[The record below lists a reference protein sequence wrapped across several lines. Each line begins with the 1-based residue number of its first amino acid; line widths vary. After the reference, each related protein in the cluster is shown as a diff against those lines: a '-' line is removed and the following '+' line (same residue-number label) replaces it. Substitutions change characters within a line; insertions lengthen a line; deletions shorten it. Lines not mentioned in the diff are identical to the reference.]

1 MSLNLLHWDDWKD
14 TDVYEVATIILDST
28 IEEYIQK
35 IDAMPA
41 LDRLF
46 LSAARN
52 FAARHRAMGIGS
64 LGWASYLQRNMIAYS
79 SFDAKLKNTII
90 WKKIR
95 QEVEAAS
102 RKLAT
107 LLGEP
112 EMMIGTG
119 QRNATLLAPAPTMSS
134 SFILGQVSPSNEPY
148 NSNYEIADRAANKYE
163 FKNPFLKDLLA
174 QKGKDTFEVWDD
186 IGGSGGSVQHLTF
199 LTEEEK
205 EVFKTFGEINP
216 KEIIIQAA
224 ARQKYI
230 DQSQSLNLV
239 IDPDTSVRDLHD
251 LYMFAY
257 DSGIKT
263 VYYQH
268 GTNPSQ
274 KLMQDLSVCVS
285 CEA

>member
-1 MSLNLLHWDDWKD
+1 MSFVCCLLSLNLLHWDDWKD

-52 FAARHRAMGIGS
+52 FAARHRAIGIGS
-64 LGWASYLQRNMIAYS
+64 LGLGIIPTAQYDCLFF
-79 SFDAKLKNTII
+79 FDAKLKNTII

-199 LTEEEK
+199 LTEEE
-205 EVFKTFGEINP
+205 
-216 KEIIIQAA
+216 
-224 ARQKYI
+224 R
-230 DQSQSLNLV
+230 
-239 IDPDTSVRDLHD
+239 SV
-251 LYMFAY
+251 
-257 DSGIKT
+257 
-263 VYYQH
+263 
-268 GTNPSQ
+268 
-274 KLMQDLSVCVS
+274 
-285 CEA
+285 